1 MLFLSRL
8 LHTVFLYCS
17 ASCARMSN
25 ARAPDTYANSCKMH
39 LPQAGDEVAQAQ
51 IKHQQHQ
58 TQEMRLMLL
67 GRQRD
72 LENKTKMLQVTQ
84 QVAAEMCSL
93 TTLESHS
100 SVAQVAAP
108 PALVASAETGSGSSA
123 RDQRQ
128 RVMTKASPIATQSS
142 RQSFRSKLWYH

>member
-1 MLFLSRL
+1 
-8 LHTVFLYCS
+8 
-17 ASCARMSN
+17 
-25 ARAPDTYANSCKMH
+25 
-39 LPQAGDEVAQAQ
+39 
-51 IKHQQHQ
+51 
-58 TQEMRLMLL
+58 MLL

-72 LENKTKMLQVTQ
+72 RENKAKMLQVTQ

-100 SVAQVAAP
+100 GVAQVDALVSNVGAAP
-108 PALVASAETGSGSSA
+108 SGLVASAETGSGSSG

-128 RVMTKASPIATQSS
+128 RVMAKVSPIATQSS

>member
-1 MLFLSRL
+1 
-8 LHTVFLYCS
+8 
-17 ASCARMSN
+17 
-25 ARAPDTYANSCKMH
+25 
-39 LPQAGDEVAQAQ
+39 
-51 IKHQQHQ
+51 
-58 TQEMRLMLL
+58 MLL

-72 LENKTKMLQVTQ
+72 RENKAKMLQVTQ

-100 SVAQVAAP
+100 GVAQVDALVSNVGAAP
-108 PALVASAETGSGSSA
+108 SGLVASAETGSGSSA

>member
-1 MLFLSRL
+1 
-8 LHTVFLYCS
+8 
-17 ASCARMSN
+17 
-25 ARAPDTYANSCKMH
+25 MH

-72 LENKTKMLQVTQ
+72 RENKAKMLQVTQ

-100 SVAQVAAP
+100 GVAQVDALVSNVGAAP
-108 PALVASAETGSGSSA
+108 SGLVASSA
-123 RDQRQ
+123 SRASRDLPDAR
-128 RVMTKASPIATQSS
+128 
-142 RQSFRSKLWYH
+142 